1 MAIASDNVDEEAT
14 TLPQR
19 WDIRLVRRFMLLF
32 GLLSSVFDYL
42 TFGALFLLGGAH
54 PKTFRTGWFIE
65 SVVSAASVVLVVRSR
80 RPLGRSRPGR
90 GLVRATAL
98 CVLITV
104 LLPFSPLAGP
114 LGLAAP
120 RPVVLL
126 LIGAIVAL
134 YVAMAELL
142 KRRFYA
148 AAGRPARA
156 VRAALIG

>member
-1 MAIASDNVDEEAT
+1 
-14 TLPQR
+14 
-19 WDIRLVRRFMLLF
+19 MLLF

-42 TFGALFLLGGAH
+42 TFGALLFLGGAS
-54 PKTFRTGWFIE
+54 PRTFRTGWFIE

-80 RPLGRSRPGR
+80 RRLGRSRPGR
-90 GLVRATAL
+90 SLVRATAV
-98 CVLITV
+98 CVAITV

-126 LIGAIVAL
+126 LICAIVAL

-148 AAGRPARA
+148 AAGRPHRKARP
-156 VRAALIG
+156 ALIA